1 MNGAGYARVNE
12 LSDVVYGATVRSP
25 LTLLLPHSGARYD
38 DVLHH
43 LDLNREEVRRTLMTG
58 VDHSVPE
65 VTKALEFEGASV
77 FGTNL
82 ARAVLDVNRGRN
94 DVDRHSVVDGGDEP
108 KSQGLIWNATT
119 MAKPEDIVEMLT
131 HPYTRK
137 EFEELI
143 RIGYSP
149 LDNAVRESMAR
160 SREQYPVAVL
170 FDIHSIWANETA
182 TVQPG
187 DPQSEQHLGAYLL
200 GGPLDPPSLDGTPNL
215 YLMTSKDPV
224 TGENISCCP
233 ELRQYIMNHF
243 RDHGL
248 QVKERQVASTRF
260 NLAHRK
266 YADLAAGYEVFSMEI
281 VGHHGLEKDRA
292 QGKVLFEPE
301 QLYLTKLQEAF
312 NEFLIGLRELSWR
325 REPRFTSTG

>member
-1 MNGAGYARVNE
+1 MDGAGYARVNE

-43 LDLNREEVRRTLMTG
+43 LDLDREEVRSTLMTG

-82 ARAVLDVNRGRN
+82 ARAVLDVNRGIN
-94 DVDRHSVVDGGDEP
+94 DVDRYSVVDGGDEP

-119 MAKPEDIVEMLT
+119 TEKPEDIKEMLT
-131 HPYTRK
+131 HSYTRK

-143 RIGYSP
+143 SVGYSP
-149 LDNAVRESMAR
+149 LDKAVRESMAR
-160 SREQYPVAVL
+160 SRDVYPTAVL

-187 DPQSEQHLGAYLL
+187 DSQSERHIGAYLI
-200 GGPLDPPSLDGTPNL
+200 GRQLDPPSLDGTPNL
-215 YLMTSKDPV
+215 YLMTSNHPV
-224 TGENISCCP
+224 TGENISCSP
-233 ELRQYIMNHF
+233 ELKQYIMDHF
-243 RDHGL
+243 KDHGL
-248 QVKERQVASTRF
+248 QVQERQVASTRYE
-260 NLAHRK
+260 LAHRK

-281 VGHHGLEKDRA
+281 VGYHGLEKYRA

-301 QLYLTKLQEAF
+301 QWYLTKLQEAF
-312 NEFLIGLRELSWR
+312 NEFLAGLRELRWR